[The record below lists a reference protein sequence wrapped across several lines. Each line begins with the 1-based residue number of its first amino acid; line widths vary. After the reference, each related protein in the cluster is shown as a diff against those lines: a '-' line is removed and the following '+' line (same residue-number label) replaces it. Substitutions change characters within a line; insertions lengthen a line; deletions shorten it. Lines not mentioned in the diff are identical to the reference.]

1 MGPHN
6 PAAHRRRLGRAFNRL
21 WIGFASASIGD
32 GLFAGAVPLLTL
44 TVNPHPLAVSAVVAA
59 DSLPWLLMALPA
71 GTFADRFQRGPVAA
85 LSNGLRAVII
95 LLSTLLILSDRMT
108 LTLLILIVLV
118 NASAR
123 AFFYSSYQALVPEIV
138 DSRDLEHAN
147 GLLTG
152 TEAGTEHLAG
162 PVAGTSLFA
171 IAKSL
176 PFVADA
182 IVLLVSC
189 IPFVRF
195 RSRATHAGSSTSMWE
210 GARFLFADRRL
221 RVLIAMVASLSLLQG
236 MEFGVLVLLATT
248 EWGVREGAYGFFLA
262 AGATGNLVGS
272 VLADGRVRRFGSGR
286 TLLGAA
292 LVSGLGYLVMA
303 SASSWAL
310 AGPAFV
316 LVGIAVGAGAVVS
329 NSVRQRLTPH
339 DMMGRVGSAARGI
352 VWGAAPIGALAA
364 GGIATFSGL
373 KTPLVVAGVLQ
384 CVVAL
389 LLARPLLRNIQD
401 DHRRGAPNG
410 RRRRMS
416 RNQGIPA
423 PTTPSGKVDPP

>member
-1 MGPHN
+1 M
-6 PAAHRRRLGRAFNRL
+6 
-21 WIGFASASIGD
+21 SA
-32 GLFAGAVPLLTL
+32 
-44 TVNPHPLAVSAVVAA
+44 
-59 DSLPWLLMALPA
+59 
-71 GTFADRFQRGPVAA
+71 RGP
-85 LSNGLRAVII
+85 
-95 LLSTLLILSDRMT
+95 T
-108 LTLLILIVLV
+108 
-118 NASAR
+118 
-123 AFFYSSYQALVPEIV
+123 
-138 DSRDLEHAN
+138 
-147 GLLTG
+147 
-152 TEAGTEHLAG
+152 
-162 PVAGTSLFA
+162 
-171 IAKSL
+171 
-176 PFVADA
+176 
-182 IVLLVSC
+182 
-189 IPFVRF
+189 
-195 RSRATHAGSSTSMWE
+195 
-210 GARFLFADRRL
+210 
-221 RVLIAMVASLSLLQG
+221 
-236 MEFGVLVLLATT
+236 
-248 EWGVREGAYGFFLA
+248 GFFLA

-352 VWGAAPIGALAA
+352 VWGAAPVGALAA

-416 RNQGIPA
+416 GNQGIPA

>member
-1 MGPHN
+1 MGSRN
-6 PAAHRRRLGRAFNRL
+6 PAAHRRRLGHAFNRL
-21 WIGFASASIGD
+21 WVGFACASSGD
-32 GLFAGAVPLLTL
+32 GLAAGAIPLLAI

-71 GTFADRFQRGPVAA
+71 GAFADRFQRGPVAVI
-85 LSNGLRAVII
+85 SNGLRAFII
-95 LLSTLLILSDRMT
+95 LLSALLILSDKMT
-108 LTLLILIVLV
+108 LMLLILIVLV

-123 AFFYSSYQALVPEIV
+123 AFFYSSYQALFPEII

-147 GLLTG
+147 GVLTG

-171 IAKSL
+171 VARSL
-176 PFVADA
+176 PFFADA
-182 IVLLVSC
+182 IVLVVSC
-189 IPFVRF
+189 FPFLGF
-195 RSRATHAGSSTSMWE
+195 RSRATHAGPSTSIWD

-221 RVLIAMVASLSLLQG
+221 RVLIAMVGSLSLLQG
-236 MEFGVLVLLATT
+236 MEFGILVLLATT

-272 VLADGRVRRFGSGR
+272 VLADGRVRRFGSAR

-292 LVSGLGYLVMA
+292 VVSGLGYLVMA
-303 SASSWAL
+303 SATSWAL

-316 LVGIAVGAGAVVS
+316 VVGIAVGVGAVVA

-339 DMMGRVGSAARGI
+339 DMMGRVGSASRGI

-364 GGIATFSGL
+364 GGLATLSGL
-373 KTPLVVAGVLQ
+373 RTPLMVAGVLQ

-401 DHRRGAPNG
+401 DRRRGAANG
-410 RRRRMS
+410 RRRRAS
-416 RNQGIPA
+416 GTQGTPA
-423 PTTPSGKVDPP
+423 QATSSGNVDPV